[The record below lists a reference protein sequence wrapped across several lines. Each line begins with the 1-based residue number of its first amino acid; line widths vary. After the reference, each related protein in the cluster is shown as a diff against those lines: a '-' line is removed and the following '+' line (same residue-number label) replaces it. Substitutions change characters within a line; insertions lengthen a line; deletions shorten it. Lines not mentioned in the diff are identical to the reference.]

1 LLEKAIF
8 GAGCFWHVQETFDQV
23 KGIISTS
30 VGYSGG
36 NIDNPTYQQVCSG
49 TTGHVEVVEI
59 VFNPNIITY
68 NKLLELF
75 WNNHDPTTIDRQ
87 GPDIGH
93 QYRSIIYY
101 FNSRQ
106 KDAAELSKQNFQK
119 SGKINNSIITEIK
132 PVINYYKAEEY
143 HQNYFSKKASWV

>member
-1 LLEKAIF
+1 MEKAIF
-8 GAGCFWHVQETFDQV
+8 GAGCFWHVQKTFDQV